1 MDMFCG
7 IPLHLVKYYRSG
19 PRSSLVLTVIC
30 YSYWSSRILL
40 FLVIEVEELLENE
53 TSNIETKSSMAEEK
67 QRRQVEDSLMKLNVV
82 EAPSIRSRV
91 LDEDS
96 STTENMN
103 ESKHVYDDKG
113 SCEAMS
119 VILCNTKLDCDMAK
133 ERGIVAE
140 ILSFKHFE
148 EELNSLLA
156 RSSLVSRQCLRE
168 TDVDGQR

>member
-1 MDMFCG
+1 
-7 IPLHLVKYYRSG
+7 
-19 PRSSLVLTVIC
+19 
-30 YSYWSSRILL
+30 
-40 FLVIEVEELLENE
+40 
-53 TSNIETKSSMAEEK
+53 MAEEK

-113 SCEAMS
+113 SCELTYSSCFLKATFQTKFVELGHPPVGCCSLTVPNLFGHSQAMS

>member
-113 SCEAMS
+113 SCEATFQ
-119 VILCNTKLDCDMAK
+119 TKF
-133 ERGIVAE
+133 V
-140 ILSFKHFE
+140 
-148 EELNSLLA
+148 ELGHPPVGCCSLTVPNFFGH
-156 RSSLVSRQCLRE
+156 SQCLRE
-168 TDVDGQR
+168 TDVDGQQ